1 MPSAFCVFESLYI
14 HVPFCRGKCDYC
26 AFYSE
31 PKASRDEMV
40 AYRERLVA
48 ELREHSAQCA
58 KLSSIFIGGG
68 TPSVL
73 PPDEWPMIFDEIHRK
88 FQLDSKCEWTC
99 EANPDSLTPE
109 LIACWAENGVNRIS
123 LGIQAFQ
130 QELRDRIGRRGSLGR
145 LAELVGTILAN
156 GITRYN
162 FDLIFNIPGQ
172 SVRQWRDT
180 LEMALEL
187 NPEHISAYALTVEEG
202 TRLAKSYPLLDDS
215 AFLEFWEATDS
226 VLARNGIR
234 RYEISNFAKPGCECC
249 HNLNVWHGMT
259 YLGCGPAA
267 TSFDGADRWTNV
279 PSLSSWLA
287 GTRPEYDIIAKESRA
302 AEILAFGMR
311 AVDGWQW
318 EEFRRRTGFDAVAL
332 RGPQLRKLEAM
343 GLLELTENGAMPTAK
358 GLLFND
364 NIAMELL

>member
-1 MPSAFCVFESLYI
+1 MFESLYI
-14 HVPFCRGKCDYC
+14 HVPFCKGKCDYC

-31 PKASRDEMV
+31 PKACLDEMD
-40 AYRERLVA
+40 AYTEKLVS
-48 ELREHSAQCA
+48 ELREHSAQCS

-73 PPDEWPMIFDEIHRK
+73 PPDKWRIILDAIHQNFR
-88 FQLDSKCEWTC
+88 LADNCEWTC
-99 EANPDSLTPE
+99 EANPDSLSPSLVE
-109 LIACWAENGVNRIS
+109 SWAENGVNRIS
-123 LGIQAFQ
+123 LGVQAFQ
-130 QELRDRIGRRGSLGR
+130 QELRDRIGRRGSIAR
-145 LAELVGTILAN
+145 LSALVDSIIAN
-156 GITRYN
+156 GISRYN

-180 LEMALEL
+180 LEMALAL

-215 AFLEFWEATDS
+215 VFLEFWEATDS
-226 VLARNGIR
+226 VLAKNGIR
-234 RYEISNFAKPGCECC
+234 RYEISNFAKPGCECR

-267 TSFDGADRWTNV
+267 TSFDGQDRWTNL
-279 PSLSSWLA
+279 PSLTSWLSGA
-287 GTRPEYDIIAKESRA
+287 KPEYDVIPQESRA

-311 AVDGWQW
+311 TVDGWQW
-318 EEFRRRTGFDAVAL
+318 EEFRRRTGFDAGAL
-332 RGPQLRKLEAM
+332 RGPQLRKLETK
-343 GLLELTENGAMPTAK
+343 GLLELTENGARPTST

-364 NIAMELL
+364 DIAMELL